1 MRIGDQH
8 QPFAEPQIPRPG
20 NPSGPAT
27 HAAAFLNLGYR
38 LAAESAAAVSDA
50 AAAAGRSAT
59 FEAERPRLT
68 GLAYR
73 MLGTRDDAEDV
84 VQDAWLRWDRAATAV
99 DNPAAWLTTA
109 VSRLALDRLRA
120 RQRDRTTYVGPWLP
134 EPLVTATDSTADGAD
149 PAERAVMRESL
160 SLGFLHV
167 LERLTPRER
176 VAFVLSEVFDE
187 SHARIGDV
195 VGATATASRQLVH
208 RARRKLADERPPDV
222 VTHDGLGAVVDAFV
236 EACASGEIDALL
248 HVLAPDVVLVSDGG
262 AERHAAR
269 RPVVGPQRV
278 AQFVTTIVKRMPPST
293 VVERPIVNGGPAIV
307 LRGPDGPLLAMGF
320 EATAAGL
327 RRLTIIVAPAKL
339 ARLDEPAHLV

>member
-1 MRIGDQH
+1 M
-8 QPFAEPQIPRPG
+8 
-20 NPSGPAT
+20 
-27 HAAAFLNLGYR
+27 
-38 LAAESAAAVSDA
+38 SD

-73 MLGTRDDAEDV
+73 MLGMRDDAEDV
-84 VQDAWLRWDRAATAV
+84 VQDAWLRWDRVATAV
-99 DNPAAWLTTA
+99 DNPAAWLTTP

-149 PAERAVMRESL
+149 PAERAIVRESL

-187 SHARIGDV
+187 PHTRVGDV

-208 RARRKLADERPPDV
+208 RARRKLADERPPEV
-222 VTHDGLGAVVDAFV
+222 VKGDELGTVVDAFV
-236 EACASGEIDALL
+236 AACASGDVDELL
-248 HVLAPDVVLVSDGG
+248 RTLAPEVILVSDGG
-262 AERHAAR
+262 SERRAAR
-269 RPVVGPQRV
+269 HPIVGSDRVSRFLLTLTRRIPAAVDLSIPVVNGERAVLIAWQGERLL
-278 AQFVTTIVKRMPPST
+278 
-293 VVERPIVNGGPAIV
+293 VVLEPGPA
-307 LRGPDGPLLAMGF
+307 
-320 EATAAGL
+320 GL
-327 RRLTIIVAPAKL
+327 HRILMVVAPTKL